1 MKETYSTSYTLLNR
15 ACQEGDSMAWEELI
29 GFYRQYIYVI
39 IRSLNISPSDAEDVQ
54 QQVLVQL
61 WKYLPTFDK
70 NRKGTK
76 FRFWL
81 SRVTRNQA
89 IDFIRK
95 KNAENRKIDK
105 VIEDNFNSFDPEI
118 EELTRKEWEIFI
130 TNRAMDNIR
139 PHFSEKA
146 LEAFSLSRKG
156 MTVLQIS
163 DQIGVSQDSVYK
175 YISRIKLKLIEE
187 IKHLKRE
194 LDF

>member
-1 MKETYSTSYTLLNR
+1 
-15 ACQEGDSMAWEELI
+15 
-29 GFYRQYIYVI
+29 
-39 IRSLNISPSDAEDVQ
+39 
-54 QQVLVQL
+54 
-61 WKYLPTFDK
+61 
-70 NRKGTK
+70 
-76 FRFWL
+76 L
-81 SRVTRNQA
+81 SV
-89 IDFIRK
+89 
-95 KNAENRKIDK
+95 
-105 VIEDNFNSFDPEI
+105 PC
-118 EELTRKEWEIFI
+118 
-130 TNRAMDNIR
+130 NRAMDNIR